1 MQYLVKDNPEV
12 ARIIRDE
19 ETRVENSQI
28 LSQVANEVKNLCKK
42 FPVQK

>member
-28 LSQVANEVKNLCKK
+28 LSQVANEVKNLCQK